1 MPGGRFAALVL
12 AGDRT
17 PDDALLVASG
27 HGCKALLEIAGVP
40 MVLRVLEALGA
51 AAEIEAIHLSGPGP
65 DSVAGSSLLG
75 AYIGTHGVLWQ
86 APRATPSTSAYATLA
101 AIEPATPV
109 LLTTADHP
117 LLLPEYID
125 YFCHAAIASGADVAV
140 GLASHARVREIFP
153 TMKKTVL
160 NFRDDDYCG
169 CNLFAFLSPAGRA
182 MADRWREVE
191 SERKSPLRVI
201 RLLGWSA
208 VLRYRM
214 GLLSLDG
221 AMERLSKRMGLRLTA
236 IRLPFGDAA
245 VDVDSPSDHALVE
258 QRLLERQANT

>member
-1 MPGGRFAALVL
+1 MPVGGFAALVL

-17 PDDALLVASG
+17 PDDPLLKASG

-40 MVLRVLEALGA
+40 MVLRVLEALGGA
-51 AAEIEAIHLSGPGP
+51 AQIGAIHLSGPGP
-65 DSVAGSSLLG
+65 ESLAGSSRLG
-75 AYIGTHGVLWQ
+75 AYIGAHGVLWQ
-86 APRATPSTSAYATLA
+86 APRASPSASAYATLT
-101 AIEPATPV
+101 AIEPATAV

-117 LLLPEYID
+117 LLKAEYID
-125 YFCHAAIASGADVAV
+125 YFCTAAAASGADVAV
-140 GLASHARVREIFP
+140 GLASYARVREIFP

-160 NFRDDDYCG
+160 HFRDDDYCG

-191 SERKSPLRVI
+191 SERKTPLRVV

-208 VLRYRM
+208 VLRYRL
-214 GLLSLDG
+214 GLLSLEG

-236 IRLPFGDAA
+236 IKLPFGDAA

-258 QRLLERQANT
+258 QRLLERHASA

>member
-1 MPGGRFAALVL
+1 MPVGRFAALVL

-17 PDDALLVASG
+17 PDDPLLVASG

-51 AAEIEAIHLSGPGP
+51 AAQIGAIHLSGPGP
-65 DSVAGSSLLG
+65 RSLAGSSLLG
-75 AYIGTHGVLWQ
+75 EYIGAHGVLWQ
-86 APRATPSTSAYATLA
+86 APQASPSASAYATLT
-101 AIEPATPV
+101 AIDPAIPV

-117 LLLPEYID
+117 LLQAQYID
-125 YFCHAAIASGADVAV
+125 YFCKAAAASGADVAV
-140 GLASHARVREIFP
+140 GLASYARVREIFP

-191 SERKSPLRVI
+191 SERKTPLRVV
-201 RLLGWSA
+201 RLLGWGA

-236 IRLPFGDAA
+236 IKLPFGDAA
-245 VDVDSPSDHALVE
+245 VDVDSPADHALVE
-258 QRLLERQANT
+258 QRLLERQASA

>member
-1 MPGGRFAALVL
+1 
-12 AGDRT
+12 
-17 PDDALLVASG
+17 
-27 HGCKALLEIAGVP
+27 
-40 MVLRVLEALGA
+40 
-51 AAEIEAIHLSGPGP
+51 
-65 DSVAGSSLLG
+65 
-75 AYIGTHGVLWQ
+75 VLWQ
-86 APRATPSTSAYATLA
+86 AFGQPSNAYATLA

-191 SERKSPLRVI
+191 SERKTPLRVV

-208 VLRYRM
+208 VLRYRAAVARRGWSGCPTHGRPRHQM
-214 GLLSLDG
+214 
-221 AMERLSKRMGLRLTA
+221 
-236 IRLPFGDAA
+236 PFGDGGCRLAMITHW
-245 VDVDSPSDHALVE
+245 SSS
-258 QRLLERQANT
+258 LLERRQHLRRC